1 VDAGWYREPVLKQQ
15 DAGAH
20 QHAFDFRALAHEF
33 KISGR
38 VAKPHDAF
46 NSRAVVPGAVKQDD
60 FTGRGQVIDVTLE
73 VPLRLLG
80 NRGFFQCHDS
90 CATGIEVFHEALYRA
105 ALTGCIP
112 ALKQNHNLLAG
123 IFDPFLHL

>member
-1 VDAGWYREPVLKQQ
+1 MNQQVLESRTRLKEELDFLVRGEAHDSFHAGT
-15 DAGAH
+15 
-20 QHAFDFRALAHEF
+20 
-33 KISGR
+33 
-38 VAKPHDAF
+38 
-46 NSRAVVPGAVKQDD
+46 VVPAAIEQNHL
-60 FTGRGQVIDVTLE
+60 TGGRKVRDVTLE

-105 ALTGCIP
+105 TLTGRIP
-112 ALKQNHNLLAG
+112 AFKQNHNLLAG